1 MAPLS
6 IGGPPGETEKRVHQ
20 AILQALP
27 DATVDVVG
35 RGNHFEIRVVSPA
48 FDGKNK
54 VARQRLVM
62 GAIAHLMKGDNPPVH
77 AIDKLETETP

>member
-1 MAPLS
+1 MGMS
-6 IGGPPGETEKRVHQ
+6 IGGPPGETEKRVHN
-20 AILQALP
+20 AIADALP
-27 DATVDVVG
+27 GASVDVQG
-35 RGNHFEIRVVSPA
+35 RGNHFEIRVVSTA
-48 FDGKNK
+48 FEGKNK